1 MTGKMPGPFE
11 LEYFTL
17 ADTYGNAVSIPK
29 CTAIALGTSSLSM
42 LKSTI
47 TLNLTTIHLRDG
59 PNLST
64 IVGQCITYLPF
75 LMATGIFRLSAI
87 SILMTYGNVGALFPV
102 AIVFVTNLLFAY
114 KR

>member
-11 LEYFTL
+11 LEYFTVS
-17 ADTYGNAVSIPK
+17 DTYGNAISIPK
-29 CTAIALGTSSLSM
+29 CTAIALVTSSLSM
-42 LKSTI
+42 LKTSI
-47 TLNLTTIHLRDG
+47 TLNLKTIHLRDG
-59 PNLST
+59 LNLSS

-87 SILMTYGNVGALFPV
+87 SILVTYGNVGAIFPV
-102 AIVFVTNLLFAY
+102 TIVFAANLMFAY